1 MLIYSDILCSPTNV
15 TPLPFSTYNQGKF
28 VSHYFGRIFDNPA
41 AAINEEMLKP
51 ELQSMEVFVDG
62 IGNLVEAER
71 KSALNYFKDDTIKYA
86 CPPLKALLHIM
97 AYDHYD
103 GISIHDSKIRNMFT
117 RESLIKSDW
126 YKERLV
132 IKQQRDISLCKRHIN
147 ALQDFLE
154 KPGYTDEAAR
164 LGIHKK
170 LSDAQQELARVM
182 TDEYLKELIGT
193 IGADPIVFE
202 DDTVAQ

>member
-1 MLIYSDILCSPTNV
+1 
-15 TPLPFSTYNQGKF
+15 
-28 VSHYFGRIFDNPA
+28 
-41 AAINEEMLKP
+41 MLKP

-71 KSALNYFKDDTIKYA
+71 KSALNYFKDGTIEYA
-86 CPPLKALLHIM
+86 SPPLKALLHIM
-97 AYDHYD
+97 AYDNYD
-103 GISIHDSKIRNMFT
+103 SMSIHDPKIRAMFT
-117 RESLIKSDW
+117 RESLLKSDW

-154 KPGYTDEAAR
+154 KPGYGDEATR

-170 LSDAQQELARVM
+170 PSEAQQELAHVM
-182 TDEYLKELIGT
+182 TDEYLKELVGT
-193 IGADPIVFE
+193 IGADPLTFE

>member
-1 MLIYSDILCSPTNV
+1 
-15 TPLPFSTYNQGKF
+15 
-28 VSHYFGRIFDNPA
+28 
-41 AAINEEMLKP
+41 MLKP

-71 KSALNYFKDDTIKYA
+71 KSALNYFKDGTIEYA
-86 CPPLKALLHIM
+86 SPPLKALLHIM
-97 AYDHYD
+97 AYDHYE
-103 GISIHDSKIRNMFT
+103 GMSIHDPKIRNMFT
-117 RESLIKSDW
+117 REALLKSNW

-154 KPGYTDEAAR
+154 KPGYADEAAR
-164 LGIHKK
+164 LSIHMK
-170 LSDAQQELARVM
+170 LSDAQQELARVIS
-182 TDEYLKELIGT
+182 DEYLNELLGT